1 MITALKNILC
11 KHEYTE
17 KEMIAP
23 CELDFGV
30 VMYYGWRA
38 TCNKCGK
45 EIEAN
50 DLELPEAKQH
60 IPKVPRTLRPPHWYD
75 LVKMGVFENGK
86 TKR

>member
-1 MITALKNILC
+1 MITALKNIFC

-17 KEMIAP
+17 KEMVAT

-45 EIEAN
+45 EVEV
-50 DLELPEAKQH
+50 D
-60 IPKVPRTLRPPHWYD
+60 
-75 LVKMGVFENGK
+75 GK